1 MTNKWLW
8 VCFHDRVS
16 CSHGNCSHIC
26 HQSSCLE
33 NGQAVPS
40 SLLLPVL
47 LGFQQYHACLSLVM
61 AGRKRHGNLMD
72 VSLDLACAS
81 TLACHFC
88 LYQAQGTNDALRLQ
102 WGER

>member
-1 MTNKWLW
+1 MGVFPRQGELLTWELLAYMP
-8 VCFHDRVS
+8 S
-16 CSHGNCSHIC
+16 ILL
-26 HQSSCLE
+26 LE

-47 LGFQQYHACLSLVM
+47 LGFQQYHACLSLIM
-61 AGRKRHGNLMD
+61 AGQKRHGNLMD
-72 VSLDLACAS
+72 VSLDLARAS

-88 LYQAQGTNDALRLQ
+88 LYQAQGTNDTLRLQ